1 MSDGH
6 NTPVESVIQI
16 EVVDSLAPT
25 LAPRNNVST
34 LWPPDHPRV
43 NVVIDPNAF
52 DNSDGEI
59 TLSATVTSS
68 EPIDAPG
75 NGDGSTS
82 PDFTE
87 PTVSIVN
94 GDIIL
99 QLRAERAGKGPG
111 RTYTVTI
118 TATDEFG
125 NSATA
130 VVLFRVKHDQ
140 G

>member
-1 MSDGH
+1 M
-6 NTPVESVIQI
+6 I
-16 EVVDSLAPT
+16 A
-25 LAPRNNVST
+25 
-34 LWPPDHPRV
+34 
-43 NVVIDPNAF
+43 PNAF
-52 DNSDGEI
+52 DNSAGAI
-59 TLSATVTSS
+59 TLGATVTSS
-68 EPIDAPG
+68 EPIEAPG
-75 NGDGSTS
+75 NGDVYTN

-99 QLRAERAGKGPG
+99 QLRAGRAGNGPG

-118 TATDEFG
+118 AATDEFG

-130 VVLFRVKHDQ
+130 VDLFRVQHDQ